1 MNIWIDLDN
10 SPHVPFF
17 APIIQ
22 ELERRGHSVTL
33 TARDAFQ
40 VCELA
45 NLFGLTYKRVGRH
58 YGKHRVLKAY
68 GLCVRALQLFPTA
81 LSAKPDLALSHGS
94 RSQLLV
100 AAITRIPSVV
110 ILDYEFA
117 KHLVFF
123 RPAWVIAPEVIPSSA
138 IHYDKRRVL
147 RYPGIKEDVYV
158 PGFKPDPSI
167 KAQLGLNGDS
177 VVVTVRPPAS
187 EAHYHNPQ
195 SDELFDAAIEF
206 LGRAPNTKIVLLPRN
221 GRQETSVRRAWPN
234 LFSTRKI
241 IIPEH
246 AIDGLN
252 LMWHS
257 DLVISGGGTMNR
269 EAAALGVPVY
279 SIFRGR
285 IGAVDRY
292 LADTGRLVLLQSPE
306 DVRTKLILDRRPQPL
321 KPRQANSDTLRAIVD
336 DIAEVVEWKCRMA
349 SRQAAH

>member
-17 APIIQ
+17 APIIK
-22 ELERRGHSVTL
+22 ELERRGHCVTL

-45 NLFGLTYKRVGRH
+45 DLFGLTYKRVGRH

-68 GLCVRALQLFPTA
+68 GLGVRALQLLPTT

-100 AAITRIPSVV
+100 AAIRRIPSVL

-117 KHLVFF
+117 RVLLFT
-123 RPAWVIAPEVIPSSA
+123 RPTWVMAPEAIPSSA
-138 IHYDKRRVL
+138 IHYDRRRVL
-147 RYPGIKEDVYV
+147 RYPGIKEDAYV
-158 PGFKPDPSI
+158 PSFKPNPSI
-167 KAQLGLNGDS
+167 KTQLGLNGGS
-177 VVVTVRPPAS
+177 VVVTVRPPAN
-187 EAHYHNPQ
+187 EAHYHNPE
-195 SDELFDAAIEF
+195 SDKLFDAAIEF
-206 LGRAPNTKIVLLPRN
+206 LGRTPNTKIVLLPRN

-234 LFSTRKI
+234 LFSTGQI

-246 AIDGLN
+246 AVDGLN

-292 LADTGRLVLLQSPE
+292 LAESGRLVLLQSSE
-306 DVRTKLILDRRPQPL
+306 DVRTKLILDRRPQPV
-321 KPRQANSDTLRAIVD
+321 KPQRANSDTLTAIVD
-336 DIAEVVEWKCRMA
+336 GIVEVAMGR
-349 SRQAAH
+349 